1 MSRMPVHPS
10 DPLPTAAMGVD
21 CAALL
26 HQLPGFVMI
35 TSGPD
40 HVVEFANEGMRA
52 LTHFR
57 IEIGR
62 PVREILP
69 ELDEQGFIAIRDEV
83 FRTGRPHWASARP
96 FQLRPAPDE
105 PPQDGFMDYV
115 YQPIRGEDGQ
125 VRGIIF
131 AGYDV
136 TEQKKLEEQTRMLH
150 FELIQLFR
158 SSVLAAMA
166 MILAHELN
174 QPLTAISN
182 YATAARRLLAAGQP
196 SDPEAVSGALEEI
209 EASARR
215 ASEIIRLVREMMGKG
230 RPEGTRVDLGIAIR
244 QGITLGLLDAGRK
257 RIAYRADVAPDLFV
271 RADPVQIQQVLLNLL
286 RNAVE
291 AVQDG
296 ARRELEIVS
305 VRVGD
310 EAEIRVG
317 DSGPGLADEVR
328 ERLFEPF
335 VTTKPE
341 GLGVGLSICRGIV
354 ERHGGRIWA
363 EDRPEGG
370 TTFCVRL
377 PLAA

>member
-1 MSRMPVHPS
+1 
-10 DPLPTAAMGVD
+10 MGID

-40 HVVEFANEGMRA
+40 HVVEFANDGVRA

-57 IEIGR
+57 LELGR
-62 PVREILP
+62 PVRESLP
-69 ELDEQGFIAIRDEV
+69 ELEAQGFVAIRDEV
-83 FRTGRPHWASARP
+83 YRTGTPYRASGRP
-96 FQLRPAPDE
+96 FQLRPAPGE
-105 PPQDGFMDYV
+105 PLQDGFIDFV
-115 YQPIRGEDGQ
+115 YQPIRDEADE

-158 SSVLAAMA
+158 SSVLGAMA

-174 QPLTAISN
+174 QPLAAISN
-182 YATAARRLLAAGQP
+182 YATAARRLLAAGD
-196 SDPEAVSGALEEI
+196 SAKPESVADALAEI
-209 EASARR
+209 EASSRR

-230 RPEGTRVDLGIAIR
+230 RPEGTRIDVGIAIR
-244 QGITLGLLDAGRK
+244 QSLALGLLDAKSKG
-257 RIAYRADVAPDLFV
+257 IVHSSEVAPDLFV
-271 RADPVQIQQVLLNLL
+271 AADPVQIQQVLLNLL

-296 ARRELEIVS
+296 DRREIEV
-305 VRVGD
+305 
-310 EAEIRVG
+310 EAARIGKEVEIRVG
-317 DSGPGLADEVR
+317 DTGPGLASEVR
-328 ERLFEPF
+328 ERPFEPF
-335 VTTKPE
+335 VTTKPQ
-341 GLGVGLSICRGIV
+341 GLGVGLSICRAIV

-363 EDRPEGG
+363 EDREGGG
-370 TTFCVRL
+370 TTFCIRL
-377 PLAA
+377 PRVG

>member
-1 MSRMPVHPS
+1 MPVLP
-10 DPLPTAAMGVD
+10 DPLPTVAMGVD

-40 HVVEFANEGMRA
+40 HVVEFANEGMHA

-57 IEIGR
+57 IVLGR
-62 PVREILP
+62 PVRETLP
-69 ELDEQGFIAIRDEV
+69 ELDEQGFMAIRDEV
-83 FRTGRPHWASARP
+83 FRTGEPHRASARP
-96 FQLRPAPDE
+96 FRLRPASGE
-105 PPQDGFMDYV
+105 PLQEGFMDYV
-115 YQPIRGEDGQ
+115 YQPIRAGDGQ

-158 SSVLAAMA
+158 SSVLGAMA

-182 YATAARRLLAAGQP
+182 YATAARRLLGAGQAA
-196 SDPEAVSGALEEI
+196 DPEAVSGALSEI
-209 EASARR
+209 EGSARR

-230 RPEGTRVDLGIAIR
+230 RPEGTRVDLAVAIR

-257 RIAYRADVAPDLFV
+257 RVEYRTDLAPGLFV
-271 RADPVQIQQVLLNLL
+271 TADPVQIQQVLLNLL

-296 ARRELEIVS
+296 GRRELEIVS
-305 VRVGD
+305 ARIGD

-317 DSGPGLADEVR
+317 DSGPGLAGEVR

-335 VTTKPE
+335 VTTKPQ
-341 GLGVGLSICRGIV
+341 GLGVGLAICRGIV

-363 EDRPEGG
+363 EDRPGGG
-370 TTFCVRL
+370 TVFCVRL
-377 PLAA
+377 PLAP